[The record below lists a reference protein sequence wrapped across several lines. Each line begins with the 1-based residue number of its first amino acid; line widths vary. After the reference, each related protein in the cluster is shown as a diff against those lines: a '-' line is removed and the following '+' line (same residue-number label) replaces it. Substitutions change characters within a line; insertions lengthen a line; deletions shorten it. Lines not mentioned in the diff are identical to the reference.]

1 MTALPTDAEIRA
13 RAEKQ
18 GLLEPGADLPHRLR
32 KHIAAELLAETQ
44 KPTAALPDV
53 SLLSRTTY
61 PVDAGV
67 IRVDVLF
74 IPNPK
79 EPSNG

>member
-1 MTALPTDAEIRA
+1 MAAIPTDAEIRA
-13 RAEKQ
+13 RAEEQ
-18 GLLEPGADLPHRLR
+18 GLLEPGADLPHGVR
-32 KHIAAELLAETQ
+32 KHVAAELLAESQ
-44 KPTAALPDV
+44 KPAAAVPDV

-61 PVDAGV
+61 PVDGGV

>member
-1 MTALPTDAEIRA
+1 MTALPTEAAIRA
-13 RAEKQ
+13 RAEDQ
-18 GLLEPGADLPHRLR
+18 GLLEPGADLPHGVR
-32 KHIAAELLAETQ
+32 KRVAAELLAEGQ
-44 KPTAALPDV
+44 KPAAAVPDV

-61 PVDAGV
+61 PVADGV

>member
-1 MTALPTDAEIRA
+1 MTALPTDAAIRA
-13 RAEKQ
+13 RAEES
-18 GLLEPGADLPHRLR
+18 GILEPGADLPHGVR
-32 KHIAAELLAETQ
+32 KRIAAELLAESQ
-44 KPTAALPDV
+44 KPTAAVPDV
-53 SLLSRTTY
+53 SLLSRATH
-61 PVDAGV
+61 PVDGGV

>member
-1 MTALPTDAEIRA
+1 MVALPTDAEIRA
-13 RAEKQ
+13 HAEEL
-18 GLLEPGADLPHRLR
+18 GLLEPGADLPAGVR
-32 KHIAAELLAETQ
+32 KRVAAQLFEARQ
-44 KPTAALPDV
+44 APPAPVPD
-53 SLLSRTTY
+53 LLSRFTH
-61 PVDAGV
+61 PVAGGT